1 MEIHACF
8 NEMNLMVR
16 NTVFIF
22 NIVSFQDCLDG
33 YFGSECLNK
42 CGHCLNVGNCN
53 HINGSCLKGC
63 SKGYKG
69 DYCKECKLK
78 KKPMSF
84 FTFCIILLMQ
94 LGFN

>member
-1 MEIHACF
+1 MKLEIHASF
-8 NEMNLMVR
+8 NEMNLTVR
-16 NTVFIF
+16 NIVFNF
-22 NIVSFQDCLDG
+22 DIVSFQECLDG

-69 DYCKECKLK
+69 DYCDECKFYLK
-78 KKPMSF
+78 KMKPKQYSF
-84 FTFCIILLMQ
+84 
-94 LGFN
+94 